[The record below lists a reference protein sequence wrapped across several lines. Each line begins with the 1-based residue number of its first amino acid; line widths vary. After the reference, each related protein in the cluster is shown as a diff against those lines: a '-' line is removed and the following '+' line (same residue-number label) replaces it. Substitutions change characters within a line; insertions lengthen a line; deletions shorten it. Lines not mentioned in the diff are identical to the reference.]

1 MVKCTK
7 QKCVNCKWAP
17 APQAN
22 IDDPWQAM
30 QPPPPPAEEPVL
42 PDVTQQRLHA
52 IQMSEQ
58 VALALARN
66 GEKGFQH
73 LDETVQ
79 RSNQSNLSVGYR
91 AFVRLALIEDH
102 SKIPPTVRKQASHC
116 GGVKPHDWVRAFPD
130 TPLCADPG
138 NEAYEVYVNQLLCT
152 CRREVLGHADDETTK
167 RIVDLQ
173 TLNREHK
180 GDVVEAALAAANYA
194 YCVQE
199 TKAMEWATLEGGTH
213 AEGDL
218 PT

>member
-1 MVKCTK
+1 MPK
-7 QKCVNCKWAP
+7 
-17 APQAN
+17 PQEN

-52 IQMSEQ
+52 IQMSEE
-58 VALALARN
+58 VALALARH

-73 LDETVQ
+73 LHEAEQ
-79 RSNQSNLSVGYR
+79 RSNQSNWSVGCR
-91 AFVRLALIEDH
+91 ALFRLALIADH
-102 SKIPPTVRKQASHC
+102 NKIPATVRKQASHC
-116 GGVKPHDWVRAFPD
+116 GGVKPRPPQVQVCPD
-130 TPLCADPG
+130 TPDCADPG
-138 NEAYEVYVNQLLCT
+138 SEAYEVYVNQLLCT

-173 TLNREHK
+173 HLNREHK
-180 GDVVEAALAAANYA
+180 GDVVEAALAAANHA

-199 TKAMEWATLEGGTH
+199 SKPMEWATLEGGAH